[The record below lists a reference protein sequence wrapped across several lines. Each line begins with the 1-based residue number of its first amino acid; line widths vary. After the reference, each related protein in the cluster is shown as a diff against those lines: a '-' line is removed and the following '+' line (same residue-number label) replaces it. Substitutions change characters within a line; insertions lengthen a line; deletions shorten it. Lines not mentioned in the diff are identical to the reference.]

1 MTSPASSTSSPTTPP
16 SSGPCLPCGE
26 SWRRWRSLPCS
37 IMRMSGTLP
46 LEWSG
51 MNSIVEFSATNT
63 QLVGTIPDSRG
74 ILPSLM
80 VAALPGTEV
89 TDCLP

>member
-1 MTSPASSTSSPTTPP
+1 MEIFAV
-16 SSGPCLPCGE
+16 LH
-26 SWRRWRSLPCS
+26 
-37 IMRMSGTLP
+37 MRMSGTLP

-74 ILPSLM
+74 RLPSLM

-89 TDCLP
+89 TGCLP

>member
-1 MTSPASSTSSPTTPP
+1 
-16 SSGPCLPCGE
+16 
-26 SWRRWRSLPCS
+26 
-37 IMRMSGTLP
+37 MRMSGTLP